1 MNKILIMLIRF
12 NFKSNFE
19 RREIKYIFFISLG
32 GKIRILKKVSQFLK
46 TEKKNQ

>member
-32 GKIRILKKVSQFLK
+32 R
-46 TEKKNQ
+46 KN